1 MALSMDLGK
10 EHELHQRRKGRN
22 GAVLAVLLGFALLL
36 FVVTLV
42 KLGDN
47 VANPSTTVSWG
58 ESLMNWVRSE

>member
-1 MALSMDLGK
+1 MVLNVGFEK

-22 GAVLAVLLGFALLL
+22 GAVLAVLIGFAALL
-36 FVVTLV
+36 FAVTLV

-47 VANPSTTVSWG
+47 VANPSASVSWG